1 MERLSSQEILRHSGD
16 FCALCDSNAVAH
28 THGENNEI
36 VYLHEFQQTTSST
49 VQHSSEQQEARDTVS
64 SLGSTLRQG
73 TQTSTSG
80 LGSTTTSGNTYSET
94 TGWTG
99 RTVDH
104 GANQHEAGVVHAPA
118 LAYHSVTT
126 EAHADPSLHQG
137 SNNQARGAVL
147 DANQS
152 QHAQRESHTS
162 HHQSHVASASNQ
174 QGQGISSH
182 AASSAP
188 ATRHIQDPIDNEPLP
203 LPAPLFAGSSHHRK
217 TSSVY
222 SDAQTLHQSTSR
234 ATNGNGS
241 FQEAA
246 PSAVGGN
253 GKTAAQKGSS
263 RKPFGDFSDFQ
274 PGQDPNTGHPALK
287 DEEIQE
293 QSARLNSARLDSDT
307 LADTRMAPQPAPYP
321 RLQRQDS
328 IVMIDESDRQE
339 LRRLATARSHARRAS
354 VASIAESETP
364 LPPEM
369 TDPALDPSSGK
380 FDLSKWLK
388 HIVGELR
395 KEGLTVT
402 NTGVS
407 FRNLQVT
414 GTGDA
419 IQYQQT
425 LGSLLKAPFRLGE
438 FFSFGKKKPK
448 TILHKFDGLL
458 KSGELL
464 VVLGRPGSGC
474 STLLKTM
481 TGQLHGLTLSQET
494 LIHYSGMPQANM
506 MKEFK
511 GETVYNQEVKH
522 QSPPLRH

>member
-1 MERLSSQEILRHSGD
+1 
-16 FCALCDSNAVAH
+16 
-28 THGENNEI
+28 
-36 VYLHEFQQTTSST
+36 
-49 VQHSSEQQEARDTVS
+49 
-64 SLGSTLRQG
+64 
-73 TQTSTSG
+73 
-80 LGSTTTSGNTYSET
+80 
-94 TGWTG
+94 
-99 RTVDH
+99 
-104 GANQHEAGVVHAPA
+104 
-118 LAYHSVTT
+118 
-126 EAHADPSLHQG
+126 
-137 SNNQARGAVL
+137 
-147 DANQS
+147 
-152 QHAQRESHTS
+152 
-162 HHQSHVASASNQ
+162 
-174 QGQGISSH
+174 
-182 AASSAP
+182 
-188 ATRHIQDPIDNEPLP
+188 
-203 LPAPLFAGSSHHRK
+203 
-217 TSSVY
+217 
-222 SDAQTLHQSTSR
+222 
-234 ATNGNGS
+234 
-241 FQEAA
+241 
-246 PSAVGGN
+246 
-253 GKTAAQKGSS
+253 
-263 RKPFGDFSDFQ
+263 
-274 PGQDPNTGHPALK
+274 
-287 DEEIQE
+287 
-293 QSARLNSARLDSDT
+293 
-307 LADTRMAPQPAPYP
+307 
-321 RLQRQDS
+321 
-328 IVMIDESDRQE
+328 MIDESDRQE

-354 VASIAESETP
+354 IASIAESETP
-364 LPPEM
+364 LPPEA

-481 TGQLHGLTLSQET
+481 TGQLHGLTLSQES

-522 QSPPLRH
+522 QSPPPSPLRH